1 MFISLELIDAIK
13 KGFGFDDFT
22 YIGIGKSVGGRPIL
36 LFDTGTLNI
45 AIREKSFGYEIFRVV
60 ESAIFDGRYARLD
73 VFNTFMYIDDK
84 LNETVLLGEGIGT
97 HRFQGK
103 AFDFSVEKVIMALE
117 E

>member
-1 MFISLELIDAIK
+1 
-13 KGFGFDDFT
+13 
-22 YIGIGKSVGGRPIL
+22 
-36 LFDTGTLNI
+36 
-45 AIREKSFGYEIFRVV
+45 
-60 ESAIFDGRYARLD
+60 
-73 VFNTFMYIDDK
+73 MYIDDK